1 MNARGR
7 VAWLSVAL
15 VWCVASQA
23 FARRAWDQHEPGLSF
38 ALDLDYDGS
47 RARTSA
53 FHFGPEVEW
62 GTREFWINLSAD
74 TYTDFQRGWRF
85 RSDTFATLEIGKAL
99 WRDNDARL
107 YINAKLEFDAHSYL
121 AMQGGDISP
130 EINLAKGLTPDWW
143 IGGAVSGAFATD
155 PDPGERAGYGSITL
169 WLRWLCCLL
178 PNESDSI
185 ALSVWGAT
193 NEVRYS
199 QNALF
204 ISLEYEFDLSE
215 KLQAKVGLGTDPVT
229 PWDHLGLYGTAGL
242 TFRW

>member
-1 MNARGR
+1 M
-7 VAWLSVAL
+7 LAL
-15 VWCVASQA
+15 VGCTCSQA
-23 FARRAWDQHEPGLSF
+23 FSRRAWDQHEPGLSF

-74 TYTDFQRGWRF
+74 TYSDFNSGWRF
-85 RSDTFATLEIGKAL
+85 RSDTFATLELGKAL
-99 WRDNDARL
+99 WRDNDARI
-107 YINAKLEFDAHSYL
+107 YINAKLELDAHSYL

-130 EINLAKGLTPDWW
+130 EINFAKGLTPDWW
-143 IGGAVSGAFATD
+143 IGGAVSGVFATD
-155 PDPGERAGYGSITL
+155 PDPGKRAGYGSMTL
-169 WLRWLCCLL
+169 WLRWLCGLL
-178 PNESDSI
+178 PNETDSI
-185 ALSVWGAT
+185 ALSVWAAT

-204 ISLEYEFDLSE
+204 ISLEYEFDLTE
-215 KLQAKVGLGTDPVT
+215 KLQAKVGLGTDPST

-242 TFRW
+242 TLRW